1 MYTIGQ
7 LAKKHGLSRSTLLY
21 YDRIGVLSPSGRSE
35 ANYRLYT
42 KQDLERL
49 ERIVLFRATGLPLA
63 MIRELL
69 DREGDDFNTSL
80 EHRLTAINAE
90 IQALRSQQQVIL
102 KILGNEGL
110 AANSRVLT
118 KETWVEIL
126 RASGLD
132 EAGMQNWHVEFERT
146 SPEAHQDFL
155 ESIGIPPDEID
166 LIREWS
172 RPDNP
177 GT

>member
-7 LAKKHGLSRSTLLY
+7 LAKKHKLSRSTLLY

-42 KQDLERL
+42 QQDFDRL
-49 ERIVLFRATGLPLA
+49 ERIMLFRATGLPLA
-63 MIRELL
+63 TIRQLL
-69 DREGDDFNTSL
+69 DRDDDFNTSL
-80 EHRLTAINAE
+80 EHRLTAINTE
-90 IQALRSQQQVIL
+90 IQALRGQQRVIL
-102 KILGNEGL
+102 KLLENEGL
-110 AANSRVLT
+110 TGNSRALT
-118 KETWVEIL
+118 KETWIEIL

-132 EAGMQNWHVEFERT
+132 EAGMENWHVEFERT

-155 ESIGIPPDEID
+155 ESIGIAPEEID

-177 GT
+177 GE

>member
-7 LAKKHGLSRSTLLY
+7 LAKKHKLSRSTLLY

-42 KQDLERL
+42 QQDLDKL
-49 ERIVLFRATGLPLA
+49 ERIMLFRATGLSLA
-63 MIRELL
+63 TIRQLL
-69 DREGDDFNTSL
+69 GRDGNDFNASL
-80 EHRLTAINAE
+80 EQRLTAINTE
-90 IQALRSQQQVIL
+90 IQALRGQQRVIL
-102 KILGNEGL
+102 KLLENEGL
-110 AANSRVLT
+110 AGNSRVLT

-132 EAGMQNWHVEFERT
+132 EAGMENWHVEFERT

-155 ESIGIPPDEID
+155 ESIGIAPDEID

-172 RPDNP
+172 RQDNP
-177 GT
+177 DT